1 MVKILNNNKKTSGNI
16 PIRILKENINILL
29 PHITDCINSSISDGI
44 FPDAL
49 KLADISPIFK
59 KGNETDKVN
68 YRPISLLPAISKV
81 YEKIIYIQLEE
92 FMHDKFNKLLC
103 GFRKQHS
110 TQHALLN
117 LLQNWQTNLDK
128 NKVIGTILMDLS
140 KAYDTLSH
148 ELLIAKLGSLWS
160 HTKQFDSYEKL
171 SIKSQT

>member
-1 MVKILNNNKKTSGNI
+1 MLCTLLVWQYTKYC
-16 PIRILKENINILL
+16 PRQDILL

-92 FMHDKFNKLLC
+92 F
-103 GFRKQHS
+103 
-110 TQHALLN
+110 HAR
-117 LLQNWQTNLDK
+117 
-128 NKVIGTILMDLS
+128 
-140 KAYDTLSH
+140 
-148 ELLIAKLGSLWS
+148 
-160 HTKQFDSYEKL
+160 
-171 SIKSQT
+171 

>member
-1 MVKILNNNKKTSGNI
+1 MPFIGRQLSVKNGDC
-16 PIRILKENINILL
+16 INCTELR
-29 PHITDCINSSISDGI
+29 TVQNCADCINSSISDGI

-117 LLQNWQTNLDK
+117 LLQNWQTIIIIIINLFEFGEYTSVK
-128 NKVIGTILMDLS
+128 KIVL
-140 KAYDTLSH
+140 H
-148 ELLIAKLGSLWS
+148 RE
-160 HTKQFDSYEKL
+160 
-171 SIKSQT
+171 